1 MQFTA
6 FTAYLSLLLS
16 AVDFLI
22 LAFISWRLM
31 ATPPVTQATFDAA
44 LVELNTAFTTL
55 LTSQQNIIT
64 GLSAVEAALVA
75 AQQNPGSTDFSG
87 ELATVQNL
95 QAEAAQAQA
104 NAQAAI
110 ASLPTP
116 PQAPPTT

>member
-1 MQFTA
+1 MQFAA

-31 ATPPVTQATFDAA
+31 STPPVTQATFDAA

-116 PQAPPTT
+116 PPAPPTT